1 MLNLSLPWDSFIDQ
15 PGNPPHLTSETHP
28 GQSRSTIAVDPD
40 LTGMGL
46 PGGPLTVVP
55 IKWLFPL
62 GRVVPPVMPDL
73 PADLRRASD
82 ECQLECVV
90 SALHEFAI
98 AALFRFAGQE
108 KQHDFMDFGSSA
120 E

>member
-1 MLNLSLPWDSFIDQ
+1 M
-15 PGNPPHLTSETHP
+15 H
-28 GQSRSTIAVDPD
+28 
-40 LTGMGL
+40 
-46 PGGPLTVVP
+46 
-55 IKWLFPL
+55 

-82 ECQLECVV
+82 EYELECVV
-90 SALHEFAI
+90 SALHEFAM
-98 AALFRFAGQE
+98 AALFRCAGQE